1 MTRLPVP
8 AGIPITTTNGI
19 RMSVRKFWLGQV
31 GDYEI
36 KQLKVF
42 TTVVECGGF
51 SAAETDLNITR
62 STISIHIANLES
74 RLNLTLCQ
82 RGRGGFSLT
91 EEGRVIYEAAK
102 KLFAGLEEFRATV
115 NNLNSTLSGD
125 LRLLFSDTVSG
136 DPRLQL
142 PELINRLH
150 DLAPDVY
157 ITVDVA
163 SMAAIEQKIINEEA
177 EIGFVPVHR
186 EIEGL
191 SYLRLFSDVCRLYCH
206 ERHPLY
212 AVPDEQLTDAMI
224 DAQAL
229 IQAGLKPHRNAAELM
244 EHMNLRATAYYYE
257 TRLAMIRSG
266 KYIGFL
272 PEFYVQHNT
281 RPGELRALQPEKRN
295 YRLDSG
301 AIVRK
306 SARPN
311 KARDLFLELLRERL
325 QAPVT
330 EPTR

>member
-1 MTRLPVP
+1 MGT
-8 AGIPITTTNGI
+8 
-19 RMSVRKFWLGQV
+19 RKFWLGQV

-51 SAAETDLNITR
+51 SAAETELNITR

-91 EEGRVIYEAAK
+91 DEGQTIYNSAK
-102 KLFAGLEEFRATV
+102 QLFGALEEFRATV

-142 PELINRLH
+142 PELIHQLH
-150 DLAPDVY
+150 DQAPDVY

-163 SMAAIEQKIINEEA
+163 SMNTIEQKIINEEA
-177 EIGFVPVHR
+177 EIGFVPLHH

-191 SYLRLFSDVCRLYCH
+191 EYIHLFTDVCRLYCH
-206 ERHPLY
+206 RQHPLY
-212 AVPDEQLTDAMI
+212 KVPERQLTDEI
-224 DAQAL
+224 VDSQAL
-229 IQAGLKPHRNAAELM
+229 IQAGVKPHKKAIHLIEPM
-244 EHMNLRATAYYYE
+244 DPRATAYYYE

-266 KYIGFL
+266 KYVGFL
-272 PEFYVQHNT
+272 PEHYVDQNT
-281 RPGELRALQPEKRN
+281 QPGELRALLPNTRN
-295 YRLDSG
+295 YKLDSG
-301 AIVRK
+301 AIVKK

-311 KARDLFLELLRERL
+311 KARNLFLELMRAHLS
-325 QAPVT
+325 A
-330 EPTR
+330 

>member
-1 MTRLPVP
+1 M
-8 AGIPITTTNGI
+8 GQ
-19 RMSVRKFWLGQV
+19 RKFWLGQV

-42 TTVVECGGF
+42 TTVVDCGGF
-51 SAAETDLNITR
+51 SAAETELNITR

-82 RGRGGFSLT
+82 RGRAGFSLT
-91 EEGRVIYEAAK
+91 DEGRIIYDSAK
-102 KLFAGLEEFRATV
+102 QLFDALEEFRSTV

-142 PELINRLH
+142 PELIHQLH
-150 DLAPDVY
+150 EQAPDVY

-163 SMAAIEQKIINEEA
+163 SMSTIEQRVINGEA
-177 EIGFVPVHR
+177 EIGFVPLHR

-191 SYLRLFSDVCRLYCH
+191 EYIHLFTDVCRLYCH
-206 ERHPLY
+206 RTHPLY
-212 AVPDEQLTDAMI
+212 KVPERQLTDEVI
-224 DAQAL
+224 DSQAL
-229 IQAGLKPHRNAAELM
+229 IQAGLKPHKGAIHLIEPM
-244 EHMNLRATAYYYE
+244 DPRATAYYYE

-266 KYIGFL
+266 KYVGFL
-272 PEFYVQHNT
+272 PEYYVQQNT
-281 RPGELRALQPEKRN
+281 PTGELRALQPQKRN

-311 KARDLFLELLRERL
+311 KARDLFLELLRQKL
-325 QAPVT
+325 G
-330 EPTR
+330 

>member
-1 MTRLPVP
+1 
-8 AGIPITTTNGI
+8 
-19 RMSVRKFWLGQV
+19 MSTRKFWLGQV

-51 SAAETDLNITR
+51 SAAETELNITR

-74 RLNLTLCQ
+74 RLNMNLCQ

-91 EEGRVIYEAAK
+91 DEGRVIYESAK
-102 KLFAGLEEFRATV
+102 QLFAALEDFRSTV
-115 NNLNSTLSGD
+115 NNLNSSLSGD

-142 PELINRLH
+142 PELINQLH
-150 DLAPDVY
+150 DQAPDVY
-157 ITVDVA
+157 INIDVA
-163 SMAAIEQKIINEEA
+163 SMATIEQKVINEEA
-177 EIGFVPVHR
+177 EIGFVPLHR

-191 SYLRLFSDVCRLYCH
+191 DYIRLFTDVCQLYCH

-212 AVPDEQLTDAMI
+212 STPDDQLTDEMI

-229 IQAGLKPHRNAAELM
+229 IQAGLKPHQGASRMIENM
-244 EHMNLRATAYYYE
+244 DLRATAYYYE

-266 KYIGFL
+266 KYVGFL

-281 RPGELRALQPEKRN
+281 QPGELKALYPDKRS
-295 YRLDSG
+295 YKLTLG

-306 SARPN
+306 SSRPN
-311 KARDLFLELLRERL
+311 KARDLFLALLQERL
-325 QAPVT
+325 QLPTGPAPASD
-330 EPTR
+330 

>member
-1 MTRLPVP
+1 
-8 AGIPITTTNGI
+8 
-19 RMSVRKFWLGQV
+19 MSTRKFWLGQV

-42 TTVVECGGF
+42 ATVVECGGF
-51 SAAETDLNITR
+51 SAAETELNITR

-91 EEGRVIYEAAK
+91 EEGRVIYEAAQ
-102 KLFAGLEEFRATV
+102 KLFASLEDFRSTV

-125 LRLLFSDTVSG
+125 LRLLFSDTVSD

-142 PELINRLH
+142 PDLINHLH
-150 DLAPDVY
+150 DQAPDVY
-157 ITVDVA
+157 ITIDIA
-163 SMAAIEQKIINEEA
+163 SMATIEQKIINEEA
-177 EIGFVPVHR
+177 EIGFVPMHR

-191 SYLRLFSDVCRLYCH
+191 EYIRLFTDVCRLYCH
-206 ERHPLY
+206 HSHPLY
-212 AVPDEQLTDAMI
+212 PVPEAQLSDELL

-229 IQAGLKPHRNAAELM
+229 IQAGLKPHSHAARLIENM
-244 EHMNLRATAYYYE
+244 DLRATAYYYE

-266 KYIGFL
+266 KYVGFL
-272 PEFYVQHNT
+272 PESYVQHNT
-281 RPGELRALQPEKRN
+281 APGELKALQPETRH

-301 AIVRK
+301 AIMRK

-311 KARDLFLELLRERL
+311 KARDLFLALLRDRL
-325 QAPVT
+325 QAT
-330 EPTR
+330 SASHNAF